1 MSPVSRVLRVAMALA
16 IFFASSGCA
25 NLQEVAEL
33 SKVADSMR
41 SSLSVMSE
49 DIAAT
54 CERRGKLLVDIP
66 DEEKSPTDTPQD
78 CVPFHAIADRV
89 AADQNVLIAYLDAL
103 AKLANNRPPAYQATL
118 AGNVTTL
125 SGYSGVSPHV
135 VAASTAAQK
144 ILGSLADVATSGY
157 RAKHIAKLLET
168 TDPAVQQLTA
178 ALKDVVTVDYPILLE
193 NERTSLANYYEAPM
207 AAQKGERLALILV
220 QRQYDSDSASLANR
234 LALARAYGQV
244 MTSVAATHSTLTAE
258 ARSKASMRKLAED
271 LGPSVTTLKE
281 ALASLATTER
291 R

>member
-1 MSPVSRVLRVAMALA
+1 MSSVPRILRVVMALA
-16 IFFASSGCA
+16 IFLPSSGCA
-25 NLQEVAEL
+25 NLEEVAEL
-33 SKVADSMR
+33 SKVVDSMR
-41 SSLSVMSE
+41 SSLPVVSE

-54 CERRGKLLVDIP
+54 CERRGKLLADIP
-66 DEEKSPTDTPQD
+66 DEEKSPTDKPQD
-78 CVPFHAIADRV
+78 CAPFHAVADRV

-103 AKLANNRPPAYQATL
+103 ARLANNRPPAYQATL

-135 VAASTAAQK
+135 VAASSAAQK
-144 ILGSLADVATSGY
+144 ILGSLADLATSGY
-157 RAKHIAKLLET
+157 RAKHITKLLET

-178 ALKDVVTVDYPILLE
+178 ALKDVITVDYPILLE

-220 QRQYDSDSASLANR
+220 QRQYNSDSASLATR

-244 MTSVAATHSTLTAE
+244 MTSLAATHSTLTAE

-271 LGPSVTTLKE
+271 LGPSVTNLRD
-281 ALASLATTER
+281 AAAGIAAAER